1 MIGVVLSNY
10 SQKKSIKYFMDLK
23 HDLYIIPVDEGNII
37 YSPLRRGLFWANDQ
51 STKIVE
57 RYLSNTIDESDY
69 ANKTYQY
76 LDILS
81 KAEVFVPKQ
90 ETTPTKSRVV
100 VILSQI
106 CNLACTY
113 CYAQEA
119 RAKEVLS
126 KDKLKIVY
134 DFILADNNKQKH
146 VSFIGGGEPF
156 VTWDTIEWSVNYINQ
171 HKSMEDDV
179 SFSITTNATLF
190 NDHIIA
196 ICKENNI
203 RIGVSFEII
212 KHIQDNQRPFSK
224 LDKSTFDV
232 IHSNV
237 QRLIDN
243 GISFGI
249 RSTITKLNV
258 TLMPKMVNFVAEN
271 YPILKSLHFEPVTD
285 PAQNDAEFYSNYI
298 DYFFQARA
306 IGRERGIDVFN
317 SITTSVS
324 RLSERFCA
332 GETCVTPTGSIV
344 ACHRVASEKNQGY
357 ELYNF
362 GQVDETSVFLDME
375 KYQSYL
381 NFATKKTSQC
391 KECFAYWHCAGIC
404 SMERTIFS
412 NEQLQIKCKFIKET
426 VKRILMET
434 VVSPKDNSINLD

>member
-1 MIGVVLSNY
+1 
-10 SQKKSIKYFMDLK
+10 MDLK

-57 RYLSNTIDESDY
+57 RYLSNTINEADF

-76 LDILS
+76 LNTLS
-81 KAEVFVPKQ
+81 NAEVFAPKQ
-90 ETTPTKSRVV
+90 ETTPTKNRVV

-126 KDKLKIVY
+126 KDKLKSVY
-134 DFILADNNKQKH
+134 DFVLADSNKQKH

-171 HKSMEDDV
+171 HKSMKDEV
-179 SFSITTNATLF
+179 SLSITTNATLF
-190 NDHIIA
+190 DDHTIA
-196 ICKENNI
+196 FCKANNI

-212 KHIQDNQRPFSK
+212 KQIQDNQRPFSK

-232 IHSNV
+232 IHNNI
-237 QRLIDN
+237 QRLMDS

-258 TLMPKMVNFVAEN
+258 ALMPEMVNFVAEN
-271 YPILKSLHFEPVTD
+271 YPTLKRLHFEQVTD
-285 PAQNDAEFYSNYI
+285 PTQNNAKFYTDFI
-298 DYFFQARA
+298 DYFFKARA
-306 IGRERGIDVFN
+306 IGKAKGIEVYN
-317 SITTSVS
+317 SITNSVF
-324 RLSERFCA
+324 RICERFCN
-332 GETCVTPTGSIV
+332 GETCITPTGSIV
-344 ACHRVASEKNQGY
+344 ACHRISSEKDKAY

-362 GQVDETSVFLDME
+362 GQVDETSVFFDME

-381 NFATKKTSQC
+381 NFATKKISQC
-391 KECFAYWHCAGIC
+391 KECFAHWHCAGIC

-412 NEQLQIKCKFIKET
+412 NEQLQIKCKFIKEI

-434 VVSPKDNSINLD
+434 VMNSKNNIINNLN